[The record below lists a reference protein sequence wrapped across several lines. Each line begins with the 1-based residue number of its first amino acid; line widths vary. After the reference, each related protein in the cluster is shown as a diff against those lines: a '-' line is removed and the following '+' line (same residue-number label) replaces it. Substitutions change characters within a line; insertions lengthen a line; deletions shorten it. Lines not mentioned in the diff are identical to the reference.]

1 MQSAYY
7 VRHICNKRQGTSPP
21 RNISSKKGGN
31 RNLFV
36 RDNNAACD
44 NKKKKKHLRLNC
56 QRGQLRFR
64 DH

>member
-1 MQSAYY
+1 MQKAYY
-7 VRHICNKRQGTSPP
+7 ARHDCNKRQGMSSP

-36 RDNNAACD
+36 QDNNAAIQ
-44 NKKKKKHLRLNC
+44 KKKKKHLRLNC